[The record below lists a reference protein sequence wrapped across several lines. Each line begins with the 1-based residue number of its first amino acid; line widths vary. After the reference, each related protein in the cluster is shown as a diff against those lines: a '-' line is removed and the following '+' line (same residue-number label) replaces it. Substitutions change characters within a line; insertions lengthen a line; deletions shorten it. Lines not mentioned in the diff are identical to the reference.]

1 MNQPNTSHGD
11 RLPTI
16 HMIGNAHLDPAWMWT
31 WDEGMEAF
39 IATCRS
45 ALDRME
51 ETPEFIFSC
60 SSAAHYAWIEEAE
73 PELFER
79 IRERVREG
87 RWNIVGGWW
96 VQADC
101 NIPSGEGFVRQALL
115 GQRYFAERFGTI
127 ARVGYSPDAFGH
139 TAGLPQLLARAGMSA
154 YIFCRPDPTELQLP
168 SPLLRWHSPD
178 GSSLLAYRVP
188 YHYNMYETTVPRKV
202 SDLRHAYGNA
212 SNLAATGAPLRAFAR
227 EWMLFYGVGNHGGG
241 PTREQIAAILEIAAI
256 REIAPDADAPEL
268 LFSMPDRFFWSIERD
283 PHGVEIP
290 DWHGDLQ
297 FNAPGCYAAHSE
309 IKRLNRLCEG
319 ALAAAERLS
328 SVAALAT
335 GAPYPH
341 ARLADAWRC
350 VCFNHFHD
358 LLCGVAIREALEDA
372 IAMYGEA
379 LTVARTAMRFAVQR
393 LARCIDT
400 TGSGQTLMIVNP
412 HAWPLDDHV
421 TFELWHDID
430 KSLWP
435 QPVLL
440 TVTDDDGAEIP
451 CQTGFTSGKIG
462 KDRVAATFRA
472 QVPALGWR
480 AYRVH
485 YGRRQKA
492 GGGPAIG
499 AGDTVLENELLRVE
513 IDPATG
519 TIARML
525 HRPTGRE
532 LLAGAGMQVLAIEDE
547 SDSWGHGVSRFD
559 HVAGMF
565 QGEGARLV
573 ENGPTHATIR
583 SLLRRGASW
592 LQLDY
597 RLYRGTGALSVAA
610 RLFLCEPRRIVKL
623 AFTLA
628 APGAEMICEGAY
640 GITVK
645 PCDGIERPGGTW
657 CAVRAADADG
667 RPGLAIVNDSKHSYS
682 AAADADASTATL
694 MMTAARSAPYAMHDP
709 HPHNEDEEVEYLDMG
724 SQRFRFELH
733 PVQGDSWQAHLSRRG
748 AAIVL
753 PPPAHFESA
762 HDAGT
767 PRLERQHQGIAV
779 HPETVLATVL
789 KRSED
794 GTGWVVRLYEAS
806 GAGAAASVQLHG
818 RAFSLRL
825 APYEV
830 ATVMM
835 REGEIVRTDLTEL
848 SASPLDG

>member
-1 MNQPNTSHGD
+1 MNQPDTSRGNG
-11 RLPTI
+11 LPTI

-51 ETPEFIFSC
+51 ETPGFIFSC

-73 PELFER
+73 PEIFQR

-115 GQRYFAERFGTI
+115 GQRYFAERFGRT
-127 ARVGYSPDAFGH
+127 ATVGYSPDAFGH
-139 TAGLPQLLARAGMSA
+139 TAGLPQLLARAGMGA
-154 YIFCRPDPTELQLP
+154 YIFCRPDPTELPLP
-168 SPLLRWHSPD
+168 SPLVRWHSPD

-188 YHYNMYETTVPRKV
+188 YHYNMYETTVARKV
-202 SDLRHAYGNA
+202 SDLLDAYNDA
-212 SNLAATGAPLRAFAR
+212 SNLTAGEAPLRAFGR

-241 PTREQIAAILEIAAI
+241 PTREQIAAIEGIAA
-256 REIAPDADAPEL
+256 DADAPGI
-268 LFSMPDRFFWSIERD
+268 LFGTPDGFFRSIEREPDRF
-283 PHGVEIP
+283 EIP
-290 DWHGDLQ
+290 EWHTDLQ

-319 ALAAAERLS
+319 ALAAAERLC
-328 SVAALAT
+328 SVAAITA

-341 ARLADAWRC
+341 APLAEAWRS

-358 LLCGVAIREALEDA
+358 ILCGVAIREALEDA
-372 IAMYGEA
+372 IALYGSA
-379 LTVARTAMRFAVQR
+379 LAAARTAMRFAVQR
-393 LARCIDT
+393 IARGMDT
-400 TGSGQTLMIVNP
+400 TGNGQTLVIVNP
-412 HAWPLDDHV
+412 HAWPLDEHV

-430 KSLWP
+430 KSLWL

-462 KDRVAATFRA
+462 KDRVAGTFRA

-485 YGRRQKA
+485 YGRQQTARSWE
-492 GGGPAIG
+492 AIG
-499 AGDTVLENELLRVE
+499 VEDTVLENELLRVE

-519 TIARML
+519 TISRML

-532 LLAGAGMQVLAIEDE
+532 MLAGPGMQVLAIDDR
-547 SDSWGHGVSRFD
+547 SDTWGHGASRFD
-559 HVAGMF
+559 GVAGRF
-565 QGEGARLV
+565 EGGGARLV
-573 ENGPTHATIR
+573 ENGATHATIR
-583 SLLRRGASW
+583 SLLRWGASW

-597 RLYRGTGALSVAA
+597 RLYRGAEALSVAA

-623 AFTLA
+623 AFTHG
-628 APGAEMICEGAY
+628 APDAEMICEGAY
-640 GITVK
+640 GVTAK

-682 AAADADASTATL
+682 AAEDAHAPTATL
-694 MMTAARSAPYAMHDP
+694 TMTVARSAPYAMHDP
-709 HPHNEDEEVEYLDMG
+709 HPHNESEDMEYLDMG

-733 PVQGDSWQAHLSRRG
+733 PVQGDCWQAGLSRRG
-748 AAIVL
+748 AGIVL
-753 PPPAHFESA
+753 PPLAHFESA
-762 HDAGT
+762 HDAGAPGT
-767 PRLERQHQGIAV
+767 ERRHQGIAV

-794 GTGWVVRLYEAS
+794 GTGWIVRLYEAS
-806 GAGAAASVQLHG
+806 GANAAASVHLHG
-818 RAFSLRL
+818 CTFTIRL
-825 APYEV
+825 APHEV
-830 ATVMM
+830 ATVLV
-835 REGEIVRTDLTEL
+835 RDGEILRTDLAEL
-848 SASPLDG
+848 SASPLGA